1 MAKQASSAIVVRTM
15 ANHIQLALREIFLVP
30 VATKLR
36 DELSLNRRPTC
47 RVRNGRFVIELRSI
61 GATSWDSEAK
71 LRYAR
76 EVVGVARGVLSES
89 SRSDL
94 RRRARRAIVV
104 EYVDESIVDGGTV
117 REQWTCTILSA
128 ADSG

>member
-1 MAKQASSAIVVRTM
+1 MAKQASGAIVVHTM
-15 ANHIQLALREIFLVP
+15 ANHIHLALRELFLVP
-30 VATKLR
+30 VSTQLR
-36 DELSLNRRPTC
+36 DGLSLSRRPTC

-71 LRYAR
+71 IRYAR
-76 EVVGVARGVLSES
+76 QVVGVARGVLSES

-117 REQWTCTILSA
+117 REQ
-128 ADSG
+128 